1 VRDGVVYTGSSD
13 ATKVY
18 AINLADGSLRW
29 KTTVPGWSWQR
40 TAVSDDLVI
49 AGTAGAGA
57 FPGSRAGS
65 LIALD
70 RATGA
75 IRWIQLDPPS
85 KEIVEAKEVWGF
97 GASPAIADGLV
108 YAADLNGKVYAFEL
122 N

>member
-1 VRDGVVYTGSSD
+1 M
-13 ATKVY
+13 
-18 AINLADGSLRW
+18 
-29 KTTVPGWSWQR
+29 
-40 TAVSDDLVI
+40 
-49 AGTAGAGA
+49 
-57 FPGSRAGS
+57 AGS

-85 KEIVEAKEVWGF
+85 REIVEAKKAWGF
-97 GASPAIADGLV
+97 GASPVIADGLV